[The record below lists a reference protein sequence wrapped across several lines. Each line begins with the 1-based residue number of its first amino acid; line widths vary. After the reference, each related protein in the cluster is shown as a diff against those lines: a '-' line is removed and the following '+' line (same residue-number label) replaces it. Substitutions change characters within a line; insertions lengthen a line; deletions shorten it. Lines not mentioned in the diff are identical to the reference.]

1 MTTLTDRYVW
11 GVLRAVP
18 EAQRPD
24 LEPEI
29 RALIADALD
38 ARSAAGGGEAPAA
51 AERAV
56 LAELGDPEV
65 LAARYTDRSLF
76 LIGPAYFLVW
86 KRLLLTILP
95 IIVPLSAVGVMVAK
109 SLTGD
114 SSLGDVVW
122 AGVSV
127 AFTVT
132 IQLVFWFTVVF
143 AIVERTEGKD
153 IGAATRWTPDHLPAL
168 PVPGRINL
176 VEVGLSVAGL
186 VFAAVFIVW
195 QQVAA
200 PIVIDGQA
208 YPVLDPAL
216 WSFWLPW
223 FLVVIGLEAVF
234 TGALYLRG
242 RWTWPFAV
250 VNALLAAA
258 SAIPAIWL
266 IQTDQVWN
274 PAAVDALTSLGVGG
288 AVGTISTIIAVS
300 VAVIAGW
307 DAVAGFLKAAR
318 NARPPA
324 VAPA

>member
-1 MTTLTDRYVW
+1 M
-11 GVLRAVP
+11 
-18 EAQRPD
+18 
-24 LEPEI
+24 
-29 RALIADALD
+29 
-38 ARSAAGGGEAPAA
+38 
-51 AERAV
+51 
-56 LAELGDPEV
+56 
-65 LAARYTDRSLF
+65 
-76 LIGPAYFLVW
+76 
-86 KRLLLTILP
+86 
-95 IIVPLSAVGVMVAK
+95 PLSAVGVMVAK

-114 SSLGDVVW
+114 ANIGDVVW

-143 AIVERTEGKD
+143 AIVERTEGKG
-153 IGAATRWTPDHLPAL
+153 IGAAPEWTPDHLPAL
-168 PVPGRINL
+168 PVPGRISL
-176 VEVGLSVAGL
+176 VEVALSVAGL

-242 RWTWPFAV
+242 RWTWSFAV

-266 IQTDQVWN
+266 IQTDQLLEPSGRRRARGPGCRRRHRDDRHDHRDLCRRDRRLGRRRRLPQGVAQREIGRGRHPPDPPTAGCGATAAANGVASRQRSRARGDAPCAIAWPASHRIGLSRPGASRYWYQWPPRRGDVWSGLAFIRTDRTD
-274 PAAVDALTSLGVGG
+274 PDERG
-288 AVGTISTIIAVS
+288 A
-300 VAVIAGW
+300 
-307 DAVAGFLKAAR
+307 
-318 NARPPA
+318 P
-324 VAPA
+324 

>member
-29 RALIADALD
+29 RALIADAMD
-38 ARSAAGGGEAPAA
+38 ARVETVAGEAPTD

-56 LAELGDPEV
+56 LTELGDPEV

-86 KRLLLTILP
+86 KRLLVTILP
-95 IIVPLSAVGVMVAK
+95 VIVPISTIAVMAAK
-109 SLTGD
+109 ALTGD
-114 SSLGDVVW
+114 ASIGDVVG
-122 AGVSV
+122 AGVTV
-127 AFTVT
+127 AFNVT

-143 AIVERTEGKD
+143 AIVERSEGRP
-153 IGAATRWTPDHLPAL
+153 IGGATDWTPDRLPAI
-168 PVPGRINL
+168 PVPGRISL
-176 VEVGLSVAGL
+176 VEVALSVAGL

-195 QQVAA
+195 QQAVA

-223 FLVVIGLEAVF
+223 FLVVIGLEIVF

-266 IQTDQVWN
+266 LQTGQLWN
-274 PAAVDALTSLGVGG
+274 PAAVDELTGLGVGG
-288 AVGTISTIIAVS
+288 AIGTISTIIAIS

-307 DAVAGFLKAAR
+307 DTVDGFLKASRTAR
-318 NARPPA
+318 SSGT
-324 VAPA
+324 APA